1 MFSYHSAAAD
11 GGSASDRFRRKE
23 RDTFRRQP
31 GTGKGPSVPQGRR
44 AQGDELGNSS
54 KRPNARGGGAWTLEI
69 RGVRTARGV
78 DREETGPAD
87 ERAKRTLGFSDS
99 RRKGVRRRP
108 SLCPVAGPPPPHGR
122 EDAISRADLRNS
134 QLSWEVSAP
143 SAAFCP

>member
-44 AQGDELGNSS
+44 GQGDELGNSS

-78 DREETGPAD
+78 DREETAP
-87 ERAKRTLGFSDS
+87 RT
-99 RRKGVRRRP
+99 
-108 SLCPVAGPPPPHGR
+108 R
-122 EDAISRADLRNS
+122 ESKAHAR
-134 QLSWEVSAP
+134 V
-143 SAAFCP
+143 

>member
-78 DREETGPAD
+78 DREETAP
-87 ERAKRTLGFSDS
+87 RT
-99 RRKGVRRRP
+99 
-108 SLCPVAGPPPPHGR
+108 R
-122 EDAISRADLRNS
+122 ESKAHAR
-134 QLSWEVSAP
+134 V
-143 SAAFCP
+143 